1 MRQHQYPPTENN
13 LHAHLWIDRK
23 RSTNNKKKIEMV
35 IRLKQL
41 FIFLLLFSLI
51 TALAIL
57 LDMIQGLGIDEILH
71 TFIKMGQ
78 QITGED
84 YVIIIIFFLPL
95 IISKASDYLKTK
107 QN

>member
-41 FIFLLLFSLI
+41 FIFLLLFSLL

-84 YVIIIIFFLPL
+84 YVLIIIFFLPL

-107 QN
+107 QT